1 MIGIDIIQIERI
13 EKLLEKHENLDRLFT
28 KAEQEYFYGKPSI
41 INGENKRN
49 TKGASAAGMFAAKE
63 AVMKAFGLG
72 LGMGLDAKDIEIFHS
87 ETGAPVVVITQKI
100 AKFLEKNNAKT
111 IHISI
116 SHDYPF
122 AVAVAEVN

>member
-1 MIGIDIIQIERI
+1 MVGIDIIQIERI
-13 EKLLEKHENLDRLFT
+13 EKMLEGHANLNRFFT
-28 KAEQEYFYGKPSI
+28 KNEQEYFDKKKNI
-41 INGENKRN
+41 ISEEVGRN
-49 TKGASAAGMFAAKE
+49 TRGASAAGIFAAKE

-72 LGMGLDAKDIEIFHS
+72 LGMGLDAKDIEILHKK
-87 ETGAPVVVITQKI
+87 TGAPVVVITQKI

-122 AVAVAEVN
+122 AVAVAEIN